1 MVKAI
6 LSDVNIEGHVQIL
19 VNILESAAWQDVW
32 KLFNLQAYTFRDLGL
47 DAKTPD
53 AALCQVCQQQEI
65 ILITANRNDNG
76 PDSLESTIR
85 TRNAVH
91 SLPVFT
97 IADADQVLHSRTYA
111 ERVVVKLLDYLIDID
126 NYRGTGRQYLP

>member
-1 MVKAI
+1 VKAI

-19 VNILESAAWQDVW
+19 INILESAAWQGVW
-32 KLFNLQAYTFRDLGL
+32 ALFNLQAYTFRDLGL

-53 AALCQVCQQQEI
+53 VVLWQVCQQQEV
-65 ILITANRNDNG
+65 ILITANRNDDG

-85 TRNAVH
+85 TMNTIQ

-97 IADADQVLHSRTYA
+97 IADADRILHSRTYA
-111 ERVVVKLLDYLIDID
+111 ERVVERLLDYLIDID

>member
-1 MVKAI
+1 MKAI

-19 VNILESAAWQDVW
+19 VDILESAVWQDVW
-32 KLFNLQAYTFRDLGL
+32 ALFNLQAYTFRDLGL

-53 AALCQVCQQQEI
+53 ATLWQVCQQQEI
-65 ILITANRNDNG
+65 ILITANRNDDG

-85 TRNAVH
+85 TMNTAH

-97 IADADQVLHSRTYA
+97 IADADRVLHSRTYA